1 MQKMNKKTDEK
12 EIQKKEREQKIKLL
26 KDYTYLENSIKDLEE
41 EYEEMSKRMGCINKS
56 INIKELVDKKKELIE
71 LCEKE
76 LIKRYDIKKNIYQLI
91 YKLDNEKEREIII
104 NKYIKN
110 MTYEKISEKMH
121 YSDRQIM
128 RLHNKAIDKMKFDCR
143 GMSLYFS

>member
-1 MQKMNKKTDEK
+1 MNKRTDEK

-26 KDYTYLENSIKDLEE
+26 KDYTYLEDSIKNLEE
-41 EYEEMSKRMGCINKS
+41 ECEEMSKRMGCINNS
-56 INIKELVDKKKELIE
+56 INIKELAEKKKELVE

-76 LIKRYDIKKNIYQLI
+76 LIKRYNIKKNIYQLI

-128 RLHNKAIDKMKFDCR
+128 RIHNKAIDKMEFDCH

>member
-1 MQKMNKKTDEK
+1 MNKRTDEK

-26 KDYTYLENSIKDLEE
+26 KDYTYLENSIKNLEE
-41 EYEEMSKRMGCINKS
+41 ECEEMSKRMGCINNS
-56 INIKELVDKKKELIE
+56 INIKELVEKKKELVE

-76 LIKRYDIKKNIYQLI
+76 LIKRYNIKKNIYQLI

-128 RLHNKAIDKMKFDCR
+128 RLHNKAIDKMEFDCQ